1 VDAVVFCT
9 GYLYHLR
16 FLLPSCR
23 VFFHPNLARRAL
35 LQATADGDS
44 SEIDVEGRSVWPLYE
59 HVLHVEHPS
68 LAFIGLNWK
77 VLPFACFEAQARFVL
92 SLMRHPRFLEWDANP
107 DLDSHINDHP
117 PHGHCAS
124 STTDSSSI
132 AGEDSPAASG
142 EQDSQF
148 PSTKRAMMEWMWA
161 RWDASERTASDRGPQ
176 GQQQPNEEEEE
187 RVKQHH
193 MLGSQQWAYYRHLER
208 LSYQAEASARLV
220 CGGGHQTTQTHAREW
235 RCVQAVYEDVGHARL
250 QSPDTYRRRQY
261 TLSPTDALA

>member
-117 PHGHCAS
+117 PTRPLRIIDHRLEQYSRGGFS
-124 STTDSSSI
+124 SCL
-132 AGEDSPAASG
+132 GG
-142 EQDSQF
+142 
-148 PSTKRAMMEWMWA
+148 A
-161 RWDASERTASDRGPQ
+161 R
-176 GQQQPNEEEEE
+176 QPIPVN
-187 RVKQHH
+187 Q
-193 MLGSQQWAYYRHLER
+193 ARHDG
-208 LSYQAEASARLV
+208 V
-220 CGGGHQTTQTHAREW
+220 
-235 RCVQAVYEDVGHARL
+235 DVGPVGCQREN
-250 QSPDTYRRRQY
+250 RQ
-261 TLSPTDALA
+261 